1 MRKLALAL
9 LVIVAAHAPARAES
23 IGIGLFVGEPLGF
36 DLKIDLQRRSALDIV
51 VGATSID
58 DGRIS
63 YAHLTYLYTLG
74 VGRGR
79 TVRLPIRLGIGGA
92 FYGITEDFVGIAA
105 RVPLQ
110 LGIRFRRSP
119 LEIYGEIA
127 FVLQLYS
134 EGNGDD
140 VDPDLDGGVGLRIY
154 F

>member
-1 MRKLALAL
+1 MRKLALAV
-9 LVIVAAHAPARAES
+9 LVLVATQGSARAES

-36 DLKIDLQRRSALDIV
+36 NLKIDLQRRSALDIV
-51 VGATSID
+51 IGANTIE
-58 DGRIS
+58 DGRVS
-63 YAHLTYLYTLG
+63 YAHLTYLYTLT
-74 VGRGR
+74 VARGR

-92 FYGITEDFVGIAA
+92 FYGITEDVVGVAA

-127 FVLQLYS
+127 FTLQLFN
-134 EGNGDD
+134 EAGED
-140 VDPDLDGGVGLRIY
+140 VDPGLDGGVGLRIY